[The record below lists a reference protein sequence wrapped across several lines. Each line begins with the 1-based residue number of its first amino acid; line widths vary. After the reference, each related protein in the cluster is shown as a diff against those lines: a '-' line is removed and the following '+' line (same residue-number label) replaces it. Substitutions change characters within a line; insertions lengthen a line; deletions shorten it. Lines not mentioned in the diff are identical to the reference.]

1 MKLTERLGKEWI
13 FFDGGMGTI
22 LQEHGLKAGELPETW
37 NLSHPDEIIALNRS
51 YFEAGCDVGNTNT
64 FGANA
69 LKYPDNLQE
78 IVQAAVSHA
87 KTARQ
92 QAGRED
98 AYIALDIGPTGKLL
112 QPMGDLPFERAVEL
126 FGETIRIGAAAGADL
141 VLIETMSDSYEAKA
155 AVLAAKENCDL
166 PVLVTLIFDEKGK
179 LLTGGTV
186 DSTVA
191 MLEGLR
197 VDALGVN
204 CGLGPKQMH
213 PIIERLTQIS
223 SLPIIVNPNAGL
235 PRSENGKTV
244 FDIAPAEFSD
254 LMEEI
259 AGMGVQ
265 ALGGCCG
272 TTPEHLRLTI
282 EKCRKVPFR
291 PPVAK
296 RRTVV
301 SSFSQAVEIGPKPVI
316 IGERINPTGKS
327 KFKAALRENNIE
339 YILGEGMAQEDS
351 GAHILDVNV
360 GLPEIDE
367 PVMMERVVTR
377 LQSVIALP
385 LQIDTSDT
393 IAMERGM
400 RLYNGKPMINSV
412 SGKMDS
418 MEAVFPLVRK
428 YGGVVVGL
436 ALDEN
441 GIPSTAE
448 GRIRIAKK
456 IYDTAEKYGIPHEDI
471 VIDGLAMTIS
481 SDSGSAL
488 VTLETLRRIRDEL
501 HGHSILGVSNISF
514 GLPQRE
520 IVNSNFF
527 TMAMQSGLTAAIINP
542 NSAAMM
548 RSYYS
553 YRALAALDEHC
564 GDYIEQAA
572 RLAIPKAGAG
582 GVSGAGAAGSA
593 GSGAPAAG
601 AAGASG
607 SADTGS
613 QASGPEH
620 QLTVS
625 VERGLKEQAA
635 SAAGELLKTMD
646 SLTVINSCMIP
657 ALDKVGKGFEAGT
670 VFLPQL
676 LMSAEAAKSAFEV
689 IKNQMESSG
698 EAGEKKDKI
707 VLATVKGDIHD
718 IGKNIVKVL
727 LENYSYDVLDLGK
740 DVPPETIV
748 ETAVEKHIELVGLSA
763 LMTTTVP
770 SMEETIVQLR
780 KAAPWAKVMVGGAV
794 LTQEYAD
801 TMGADQYCRDAMA
814 SVNYAE
820 QVFGLTK

>member
-51 YFEAGCDVGNTNT
+51 YFEAGCDVVNTNT

-213 PIIERLTQIS
+213 PIIERLTQVS

-412 SGKMDS
+412 SGKMES

-527 TMAMQSGLTAAIINP
+527 TMAMQSGLSCAIINP
-542 NSAAMM
+542 NNEAMM
-548 RSYYS
+548 KSYRSYL
-553 YRALAALDEHC
+553 ALANLDEQC
-564 GDYIEQAA
+564 AGYIAA
-572 RLAIPKAGAG
+572 YGNQP
-582 GVSGAGAAGSA
+582 AA
-593 GSGAPAAG
+593 APAA
-601 AAGASG
+601 AGGTAMPLAESI
-607 SADTGS
+607 
-613 QASGPEH
+613 
-620 QLTVS
+620 
-625 VERGLKEQAA
+625 ERGLRERAIDAAKEMLQTVPPLEVVNN
-635 SAAGELLKTMD
+635 EL
-646 SLTVINSCMIP
+646 IP
-657 ALDKVGKGFEAGT
+657 ALDRVGKGFEKGT

-676 LMSAEAAKSAFEV
+676 LMSAEAAKAAFEV
-689 IKNQMESSG
+689 VKNAMKGESQQIKG
-698 EAGEKKDKI
+698 KI
-707 VLATVKGDIHD
+707 ILATVKGDIHD

-727 LENYSYDVLDLGK
+727 LENYAYQVLDLGK
-740 DVPPETIV
+740 DVPPEVIV
-748 ETAVEKHIELVGLSA
+748 DTAIKEDVPVVGLSA
-763 LMTTTVP
+763 LMTTTVV
-770 SMEETIVQLR
+770 SMEETIKQLR
-780 KAAPWAKVMVGGAV
+780 EKKPGTKVVVGGAV

-801 TMGADQYCRDAMA
+801 SIGADCYAKDAMA
-814 SVNYAE
+814 TVHYADS
-820 QVFGLTK
+820 VFGV

>member
-51 YFEAGCDVGNTNT
+51 YFEAGCDVVNTNT

-213 PIIERLTQIS
+213 PIIERLTQVS

-301 SSFSQAVEIGPKPVI
+301 SSFSQAVEIGSKPII

-412 SGKMDS
+412 SGKMES

-456 IYDTAEKYGIPHEDI
+456 IYDTAEKYGIPQ
-471 VIDGLAMTIS
+471 IS
-481 SDSGSAL
+481 TGDMLRAAVKSGSELGKKAKDIMDAGKLVTDELVIAL
-488 VTLETLRRIRDEL
+488 VKERITQEDCRNGFLLDGFPRTIPQADAMKEAGINVDYVLEFDVPDEL
-501 HGHSILGVSNISF
+501 
-514 GLPQRE
+514 
-520 IVNSNFF
+520 IVDRIVGRRVH
-527 TMAMQSGLTAAIINP
+527 A
-542 NSAAMM
+542 
-548 RSYYS
+548 
-553 YRALAALDEHC
+553 
-564 GDYIEQAA
+564 
-572 RLAIPKAGAG
+572 
-582 GVSGAGAAGSA
+582 
-593 GSGAPAAG
+593 
-601 AAGASG
+601 ASG
-607 SADTGS
+607 RVYHIKFN
-613 QASGPEH
+613 PPK
-620 QLTVS
+620 
-625 VERGLKEQAA
+625 VE
-635 SAAGELLKTMD
+635 
-646 SLTVINSCMIP
+646 
-657 ALDKVGKGFEAGT
+657 
-670 VFLPQL
+670 
-676 LMSAEAAKSAFEV
+676 
-689 IKNQMESSG
+689 
-698 EAGEKKDKI
+698 
-707 VLATVKGDIHD
+707 
-718 IGKNIVKVL
+718 
-727 LENYSYDVLDLGK
+727 GK
-740 DVPPETIV
+740 DDVTGE
-748 ETAVEKHIELVGLSA
+748 EL
-763 LMTTTVP
+763 TTRKDDQ
-770 SMEETIVQLR
+770 EETVR
-780 KAAPWAKVMVGGAV
+780 KRLVEYHQMTAPLIGYYTKEAQAGNTKYAKVDGTKAV
-794 LTQEYAD
+794 AD
-801 TMGADQYCRDAMA
+801 VR
-814 SVNYAE
+814 AE
-820 QVFGLTK
+820 LEKILC

>member
-51 YFEAGCDVGNTNT
+51 YFEVGCDVVNTNT

-213 PIIERLTQIS
+213 PIIERLTQVS

-282 EKCRKVPFR
+282 EKNRYAISLKKAIGFCSRDIKRSYWIRGFLPAFFGIVTGIFLGNICGEKLCGSILTSFGAEGFSFVTDWR
-291 PPVAK
+291 MVCFLIPV
-296 RRTVV
+296 TL
-301 SSFSQAVEIGPKPVI
+301 SFAAVAAVEAGIWEIK
-316 IGERINPTGKS
+316 
-327 KFKAALRENNIE
+327 NI
-339 YILGEGMAQEDS
+339 
-351 GAHILDVNV
+351 
-360 GLPEIDE
+360 
-367 PVMMERVVTR
+367 R
-377 LQSVIALP
+377 
-385 LQIDTSDT
+385 
-393 IAMERGM
+393 
-400 RLYNGKPMINSV
+400 
-412 SGKMDS
+412 
-418 MEAVFPLVRK
+418 
-428 YGGVVVGL
+428 
-436 ALDEN
+436 
-441 GIPSTAE
+441 
-448 GRIRIAKK
+448 
-456 IYDTAEKYGIPHEDI
+456 
-471 VIDGLAMTIS
+471 
-481 SDSGSAL
+481 
-488 VTLETLRRIRDEL
+488 
-501 HGHSILGVSNISF
+501 
-514 GLPQRE
+514 
-520 IVNSNFF
+520 
-527 TMAMQSGLTAAIINP
+527 
-542 NSAAMM
+542 
-548 RSYYS
+548 
-553 YRALAALDEHC
+553 
-564 GDYIEQAA
+564 
-572 RLAIPKAGAG
+572 
-582 GVSGAGAAGSA
+582 
-593 GSGAPAAG
+593 
-601 AAGASG
+601 
-607 SADTGS
+607 
-613 QASGPEH
+613 
-620 QLTVS
+620 
-625 VERGLKEQAA
+625 
-635 SAAGELLKTMD
+635 
-646 SLTVINSCMIP
+646 
-657 ALDKVGKGFEAGT
+657 
-670 VFLPQL
+670 
-676 LMSAEAAKSAFEV
+676 AFECC
-689 IKNQMESSG
+689 
-698 EAGEKKDKI
+698 
-707 VLATVKGDIHD
+707 
-718 IGKNIVKVL
+718 IGK
-727 LENYSYDVLDLGK
+727 E
-740 DVPPETIV
+740 
-748 ETAVEKHIELVGLSA
+748 
-763 LMTTTVP
+763 
-770 SMEETIVQLR
+770 
-780 KAAPWAKVMVGGAV
+780 
-794 LTQEYAD
+794 
-801 TMGADQYCRDAMA
+801 
-814 SVNYAE
+814 
-820 QVFGLTK
+820 